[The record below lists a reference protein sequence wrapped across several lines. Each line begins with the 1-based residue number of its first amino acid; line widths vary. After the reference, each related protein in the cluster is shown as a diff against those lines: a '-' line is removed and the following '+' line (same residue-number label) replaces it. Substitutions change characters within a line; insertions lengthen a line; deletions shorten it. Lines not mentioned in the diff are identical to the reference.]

1 MRPTLLRAHQRA
13 HQKTV
18 FSVENVLN
26 IFTKGARAG
35 SADLNPLDLD
45 HPIHK
50 QPYDFGDFTTPTIM
64 KMEKQ
69 RELLHYLR
77 LEQHQFKDLVAYRK
91 KFVPP
96 SKEQVIAVRH
106 QHYQGEEHPSSR
118 RISIRVPVSALP
130 LSSPEALHKFKLL
143 AGARW
148 HPPLPESLKHPL
160 ENKSWKVHQ
169 GEKDEGVFEMSCDV
183 FPYDRMNEKWCSDT
197 LEKLLNEANDLK
209 KDSFADIPIDTRF
222 RRKQL
227 MKNGKLRRRNITLAN
242 FPQEWLPA
250 QAQQQQAQVEAP
262 AQEKAQA

>member
-1 MRPTLLRAHQRA
+1 MRPTLLRAHQQGP
-13 HQKTV
+13 QKIPY
-18 FSVENVLN
+18 SIENVLN
-26 IFTKGARAG
+26 IFKKGARAG
-35 SADLNPLDLD
+35 SSELSVLDWD

-50 QPYDFGDFTTPTIM
+50 QPYDFGDFSKPTIM

-96 SKEQVIAVRH
+96 TKDQVIAVRH

-130 LSSPEALHKFKLL
+130 LASPEAVHKFKLL

-148 HPPLPESLKHPL
+148 HPPLPDSLKHPH
-160 ENKSWKVHQ
+160 EVKAWKVAQ
-169 GEKDEGVFEMSCDV
+169 GEKDEGVFEMSCEV

-197 LEKLLNEANDLK
+197 LEKLLKEANDLK
-209 KDSFADIPIDTRF
+209 KETFADIPIDTRF
-222 RRKQL
+222 RRKRL
-227 MKNGKLRRRNITLAN
+227 MKNGKLRRNITFAN
-242 FPQEWLPA
+242 YPKEWLPA
-250 QAQQQQAQVEAP
+250 QAQPEAP
-262 AQEKAQA
+262 AQAKVQA

>member
-1 MRPTLLRAHQRA
+1 MRHPDL
-13 HQKTV
+13 
-18 FSVENVLN
+18 
-26 IFTKGARAG
+26 ARA
-35 SADLNPLDLD
+35 
-45 HPIHK
+45 
-50 QPYDFGDFTTPTIM
+50 
-64 KMEKQ
+64 
-69 RELLHYLR
+69 
-77 LEQHQFKDLVAYRK
+77 VAYRK

-148 HPPLPESLKHPL
+148 HPPLPPSLKHPI

-197 LEKLLNEANDLK
+197 LEKLLNEANVRFLPLFLCGSDVLNVLLSQDLK
-209 KDSFADIPIDTRF
+209 KDTFADIPIDTRY
-222 RRKQL
+222 RRKRL
-227 MKNGKLRRRNITLAN
+227 MKNGKLRRNITLAN
-242 FPQEWLPA
+242 YPQEWLPA
-250 QAQQQQAQVEAP
+250 QA
-262 AQEKAQA
+262 